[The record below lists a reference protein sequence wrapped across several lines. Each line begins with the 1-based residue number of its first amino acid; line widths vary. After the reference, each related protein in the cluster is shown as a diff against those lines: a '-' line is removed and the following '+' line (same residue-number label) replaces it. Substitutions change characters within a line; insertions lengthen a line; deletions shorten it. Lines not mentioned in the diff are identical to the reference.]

1 MSDPIANWETV
12 KDAALAL
19 RARGERISNAM
30 IINELGGGSKETVSS
45 LLRRFRDEFPE
56 APHEE
61 NVPAHLASEAQGL
74 VSRLYGIAKAEARG
88 EFERDRGYQ
97 ASVTAG
103 LREDLDD
110 SESEVAALKAR
121 LGEIQPRLDDAL
133 SRNADLVARCSGAE
147 ASLIDERVGHAQT
160 KRDLDQARQSI
171 AALKVQLDHAAA
183 VVLEVS
189 SLRTVVA
196 ELAKSAKKPAA
207 GRGRKPGRPRKARQG
222 TAELAPSMS
231 E

>member
-30 IINELGGGSKETVSS
+30 IIKELGGGSKETVSP

-61 NVPAHLASEAQGL
+61 NVPAHLASEAQAL
-74 VSRLYGIAKAEARG
+74 VTKLFGMAKAEARG

-97 ASVTAG
+97 SSVTAG

-110 SESEVAALKAR
+110 SEAEVAALKAR
-121 LGEIQPRLDDAL
+121 LGEMQPRLEDVL
-133 SRNADLVARCSGAE
+133 RRNEDLMARCSAAE
-147 ASLIDERVGHAQT
+147 ASLVDERVGHAQT
-160 KRDLDQARQSI
+160 KRELDQARQAI
-171 AALKVQLDHAAA
+171 ASLKSQLDNAAA
-183 VVLEVS
+183 VALEVS
-189 SLRTVVA
+189 SLRAVVA
-196 ELAKSAKKPAA
+196 ELAKSAKKPAV
-207 GRGRKPGRPRKARQG
+207 GRGRKPGRPRKAQNQ
-222 TAELAPSMS
+222 TPEMAPSMS